1 MKINSAT
8 VCSED
13 KTAFFHCIFKENAFR
28 LLEMPYLLS
37 D

>member
-13 KTAFFHCIFKENAFR
+13 KTAFFHCIFKEKAIRNA
-28 LLEMPYLLS
+28 LLIK
-37 D
+37 